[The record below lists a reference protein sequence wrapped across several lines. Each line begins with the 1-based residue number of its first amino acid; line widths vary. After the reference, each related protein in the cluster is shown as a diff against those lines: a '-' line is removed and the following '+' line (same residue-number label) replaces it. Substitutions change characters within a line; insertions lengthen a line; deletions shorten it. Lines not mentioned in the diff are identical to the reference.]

1 MRPTESVPPPLTGQV
16 IGVEKSGPAAGPDA
30 PTLAG
35 DPTPTTGAART
46 PPSLEREVQQVL
58 HRRLRVCCWLSGVLF
73 LVLFVC
79 AATGRALLSR
89 EVIGAAGLALCG
101 VSTAAFLAGAAALSR
116 RTPWP
121 LPVLRG
127 LELVLFGLATLFSA
141 YWQWKVLSGPA
152 PGDLGPGG
160 LRYYTLA
167 GTISSNLVWFAGIV
181 SYGVF
186 IPNRPRRCLAVT
198 LGLAALGLAIPL
210 AAALAGGR
218 TRPEWPTH
226 LAMTAATLAL
236 AVGVAAFGS
245 FKISA
250 LQREAH
256 AARREARELGQYR
269 LKGRLGAGGMGEVYL
284 AEHRLLK
291 RPCAIK
297 LIRPERA
304 GDPQF
309 LGRFER
315 EVRATALLD
324 HPGVVAVYDYGHAA
338 DGTFYYVMEYLPG
351 VALDR
356 LVDRHGPLPP
366 ALVAHL
372 LRQLGAALRAAHGRG
387 LVHRDLKPSNV
398 IVRPGCRPHDRAKLL
413 DFGLVRDAAADSDVK
428 LTRVGTVVG
437 TPDFMAPE
445 QAEGAAPVDARGDLY
460 GLGAV
465 AYFLLTGRPPFERDT
480 AMQTML
486 AHLRDPVTPPS
497 ALAPGTPADLEAVV
511 LRCLAKK
518 PDERYPDA
526 DAMGKALAACA
537 CAGEWTEEAAA
548 AWWRLRL
555 PQGAS
560 TSAQARGTQP
570 TSLPESSN

>member
-1 MRPTESVPPPLTGQV
+1 MRPTESVLPPS
-16 IGVEKSGPAAGPDA
+16 SGEVVGAERSGPDA
-30 PTLAG
+30 PTVAG
-35 DPTPTTGAART
+35 GPGPAPGAGPT

-58 HRRLRVCCWLSGVLF
+58 HRRLRVCCWLTGGLF

-79 AATGRALLSR
+79 AASGRAPLFSR
-89 EVIGAAGLALCG
+89 EVVGAAGLALCG
-101 VSTAAFLAGAAALSR
+101 ASTAAFLAGAAALSR

-121 LPVLRG
+121 LPVLRA

-141 YWQWKVLSGPA
+141 YWQWQVLTGPPPA
-152 PGDLGPGG
+152 DLGPGG
-160 LRYYTLA
+160 LRFYLLA
-167 GTISSNLVWFAGIV
+167 GTASGNLVWFVAIV

-198 LGLAALGLAIPL
+198 VGLAGLGLAVPL
-210 AAALAGGR
+210 AAAWP
-218 TRPEWPTH
+218 RPESAPP
-226 LAMTAATLAL
+226 LAMSAAVLAL

-245 FKISA
+245 YKISA

-269 LKGRLGAGGMGEVYL
+269 LKQRLGAGGMGEVYL

-291 RPCAIK
+291 RPCAVK

-309 LGRFER
+309 LRRFER

-351 VALDR
+351 VALDE
-356 LVDRHGPLPP
+356 LVERHGALPP
-366 ALVAHL
+366 PLAVHL
-372 LRQLGAALRAAHGRG
+372 LRQLCAALRAAHGRG

-413 DFGLVRDAAADSDVK
+413 DFGLVRDAAAGGDAR
-428 LTRVGTVVG
+428 LTRVGAVVG

-465 AYFLLTGRPPFERDT
+465 AYFLLTARPPFERDT

-486 AHLRDPVTPPS
+486 AHLHDPVTPPS
-497 ALAPGTPADLEAVV
+497 MLAPGTPADLEAVV
-511 LRCLAKK
+511 LRCLAKR
-518 PDERYPDA
+518 PGERYQDA
-526 DAMGKALAACA
+526 DELARALASCA

-548 AWWRLRL
+548 AWWRSHA
-555 PQGAS
+555 PHPPS
-560 TSAQARGTQP
+560 TSAPARGTQP
-570 TSLPESSN
+570 ISPPESST

>member
-1 MRPTESVPPPLTGQV
+1 MS
-16 IGVEKSGPAAGPDA
+16 D
-30 PTLAG
+30 
-35 DPTPTTGAART
+35 
-46 PPSLEREVQQVL
+46 
-58 HRRLRVCCWLSGVLF
+58 
-73 LVLFVC
+73 
-79 AATGRALLSR
+79 RALLSR
-89 EVIGAAGLALCG
+89 EVVGAAGLALCG
-101 VSTAAFLAGAAALSR
+101 VTAAAFLAGAAALSR

-127 LELVLFGLATLFSA
+127 LELALFGLATLFAA
-141 YWQWKVLSGPA
+141 YWQWAVLTGPP
-152 PGDLGPGG
+152 PGDLGPDG

-167 GTISSNLVWFAGIV
+167 GTISSNLVWFAAIV

-186 IPNRPRRCLAVT
+186 IPNRLSRCLAVT
-198 LGLAALGLAIPL
+198 LGLAGLGLVVPL

-218 TRPEWPTH
+218 PRPEWPAH
-226 LAMTAATLAL
+226 LAMSAATLAL

-245 FKISA
+245 YKISA

-256 AARREARELGQYR
+256 AARREARDLGQYR
-269 LKGRLGAGGMGEVYL
+269 LKQRLGTGGMGEVYL

-291 RPCAIK
+291 RPCAVK

-309 LGRFER
+309 LRRFER
-315 EVRATALLD
+315 EVQATALLD

-356 LVDRHGPLPP
+356 LVGRHGPLPP
-366 ALVAHL
+366 ALAAHL
-372 LRQLGAALRAAHGRG
+372 LRQLCAALRAAHGRG

-413 DFGLVRDAAADSDVK
+413 DFGLVRDAAADRDVK
-428 LTRVGTVVG
+428 LTRLGTVVG

-445 QAEGAAPVDARGDLY
+445 QADGVAPVDARGDLY
-460 GLGAV
+460 GLGAM
-465 AYFLLTGRPPFERDT
+465 AYFLLTARPPFERDT

-486 AHLRDPVTPPS
+486 AHLHDPVTPPS
-497 ALAPGTPADLEAVV
+497 ALAPATPADLEAVV
-511 LRCLAKK
+511 LRCLAKR
-518 PDERYPDA
+518 PGERYQDA
-526 DAMGKALAACA
+526 DELARGLASCA

-548 AWWRLRL
+548 AWWQAHS
-555 PQGAS
+555 PHPPSAS
-560 TSAQARGTQP
+560 AYERGTQP
-570 TSLPESSN
+570 ISPPESSI